1 MGGSLRRHKRHNP
14 KVRKRKHKK
23 PATKSLLPKEVT
35 AQLPDIKKKLGID
48 PTWNQA
54 GNIESNYE
62 HLGFAAD
69 VNAGTGRN
77 RRSDILANKVPQ
89 IPDDQLDASLDEDLK
104 VAMAQQRNSGKAP
117 PKRPTPRQRQL
128 IERLLAAHGSNVAAM
143 VRDRKLNA
151 MQHSE
156 GVLQSLIESCDYW
169 RGNTGVDFR
178 APIKSI

>member
-1 MGGSLRRHKRHNP
+1 MQVFLI
-14 KVRKRKHKK
+14 
-23 PATKSLLPKEVT
+23 TKSIVILCS
-35 AQLPDIKKKLGID
+35 

-62 HLGFAAD
+62 HIGFAAD
-69 VNAGTGRN
+69 VNSGTGRN

-89 IPDDQLDASLDEDLK
+89 IPDHQIDASLDEDLK
-104 VAMAQQRNSGKAP
+104 IAMAQQRDSGKAP

-128 IERLLAAHGSNVAAM
+128 IERLLAAHGSNVTAM

-169 RGNTGVDFR
+169 RGKTGVDFR